1 MESNDD
7 LGQEPE
13 QAPRTA
19 ADVPLPGG
27 NFRLFIQRLS
37 YQGLMSM
44 GVLPNPLTK
53 ETRLDLNHARMLLD
67 DLSMIAEKT
76 RGNLDEDESEHLF
89 KIVRDLTTQFESA
102 KKGAANPEQFE

>member
-1 MESNDD
+1 MVPNDEQEQESN
-7 LGQEPE
+7 P
-13 QAPRTA
+13 APRTA
-19 ADVPLPGG
+19 ADMPLPGG

-53 ETRLDLNHARMLLD
+53 QTRVDLNHARMLLD
-67 DLSMIAEKT
+67 DLSMLAEKT

-89 KIVRDLTTQFESA
+89 KIVRDLTTQFEVA